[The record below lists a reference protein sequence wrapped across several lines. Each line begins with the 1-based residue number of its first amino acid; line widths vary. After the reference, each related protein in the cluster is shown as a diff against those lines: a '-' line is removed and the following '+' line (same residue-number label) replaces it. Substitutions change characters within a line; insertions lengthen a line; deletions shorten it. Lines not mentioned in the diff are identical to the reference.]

1 MQKRN
6 VIFGVFLLGI
16 IVLFGLFL
24 FFNYFPSQTAS
35 LFGEPVAGLSLSQTS
50 RLAVVLFIRRDKLTN
65 PMAEGA
71 QEPQEFQV
79 LPGDTASQISLKL
92 AEAGFIPD
100 EKIFLNYLIYKGYDR
115 ILQSGTYFFS
125 AAQAPVD
132 IAAAMIDPTPE
143 DVRFVILP
151 GMRLSEIAKLIPTSG
166 LNFTS
171 DDLLFLVESKE
182 GLTLPGIFQDAHN
195 LEGLILAGEYEIM
208 RDSSALDFLQ
218 YLVDQTAAQFTP
230 EVINAF
236 AQQGLAP
243 YQAITLASL
252 VEREAIQPD
261 EKTTIASVFLNRL
274 LVNMPLQSDPTV
286 QYALGWDEQTQTW
299 WKTPLTS
306 ADLEVDSP
314 YNTYRYNGLP
324 PTPICSVS
332 IDSLIAVAFPLQT
345 DYFYFRS
352 ACDESGYHV
361 FAESYSE
368 HQSNACP

>member
-1 MQKRN
+1 M
-6 VIFGVFLLGI
+6 
-16 IVLFGLFL
+16 
-24 FFNYFPSQTAS
+24 
-35 LFGEPVAGLSLSQTS
+35 
-50 RLAVVLFIRRDKLTN
+50 
-65 PMAEGA
+65 
-71 QEPQEFQV
+71 
-79 LPGDTASQISLKL
+79 
-92 AEAGFIPD
+92 
-100 EKIFLNYLIYKGYDR
+100 
-115 ILQSGTYFFS
+115 
-125 AAQAPVD
+125 
-132 IAAAMIDPTPE
+132 
-143 DVRFVILP
+143 
-151 GMRLSEIAKLIPTSG
+151 
-166 LNFTS
+166 
-171 DDLLFLVESKE
+171 
-182 GLTLPGIFQDAHN
+182 
-195 LEGLILAGEYEIM
+195 
-208 RDSSALDFLQ
+208 DFRQ
-218 YLVDQTAAQFTP
+218 YVVDQTAAQFTP